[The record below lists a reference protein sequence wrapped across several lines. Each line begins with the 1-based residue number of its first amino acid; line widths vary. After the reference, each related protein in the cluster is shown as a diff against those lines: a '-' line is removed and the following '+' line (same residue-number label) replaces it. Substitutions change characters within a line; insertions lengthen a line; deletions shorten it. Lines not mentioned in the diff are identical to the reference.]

1 MARPIAKGVDYFPLN
16 VGFLSDIKIRK
27 IMMAH
32 GASSIA
38 VIIYILTNIYKD
50 EGYFMKV
57 TDDEINL
64 IAFDT
69 RTSVEMV
76 ASVIEK
82 ACEVDLFSAEMYKQ
96 HQILTSKGI
105 QSRYIKITERRK
117 KPMLLTAYCLHDDYN
132 NSVSVDIMSTETQ
145 LMSAEMQQ
153 SKVKERKENRKE
165 SKYKVNKSK
174 EKSFLQPVFN
184 NWLNNFGDI
193 SSYLMEVLESLVLE
207 YGVEEVLSALEVA
220 KEKGTANVKYI
231 EGVLKNR
238 KIQSY
243 ADDRKSAKKDEQ
255 VDWDKESERVHRTT

>member
-132 NSVSVDIMSTETQ
+132 NSINVDIMSTKTQ
-145 LMSAEMQQ
+145 LMSTEMQQ

-207 YGVEEVLSALEVA
+207 YGVDEVLSALEVA

-255 VDWDKESERVHRTT
+255 VDWDKESERVHGAT